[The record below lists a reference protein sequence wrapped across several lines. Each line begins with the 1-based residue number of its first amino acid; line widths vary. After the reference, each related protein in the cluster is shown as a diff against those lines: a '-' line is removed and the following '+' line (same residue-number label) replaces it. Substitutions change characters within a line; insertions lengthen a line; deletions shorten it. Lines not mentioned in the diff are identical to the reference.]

1 MRTLRRQLVL
11 VSILFVTSLLWSAPL
26 TEDRF
31 FKTSDGVRLHYLD
44 SGQGPAIVFVPGWTM
59 PAEIWRSQIQYF
71 RQTHRVIAFDPRS
84 QGESERS
91 SEGNFPGRRAQDIK
105 ELVGQ
110 LNLSPVV
117 LVGWSLG
124 VREALTYVEMFGTST
139 LSGLVL
145 VDGEVFASTS
155 PESYRG
161 RAEFLHKVQ
170 EGRVEVTETFIHS
183 MFQKP
188 QSKEYLA
195 YLVAEALKTPTD
207 TAVALLAELYLW
219 NDLRPILAR
228 VDVPLLYV
236 VRAQHSDQVATVH
249 STVPAAQTEVFEDA
263 GHALFVDDAD
273 RFNDVLQKFLT
284 RTLPESKK

>member
-1 MRTLRRQLVL
+1 
-11 VSILFVTSLLWSAPL
+11 
-26 TEDRF
+26 
-31 FKTSDGVRLHYLD
+31 
-44 SGQGPAIVFVPGWTM
+44 
-59 PAEIWRSQIQYF
+59 
-71 RQTHRVIAFDPRS
+71 
-84 QGESERS
+84 
-91 SEGNFPGRRAQDIK
+91 
-105 ELVGQ
+105 
-110 LNLSPVV
+110 
-117 LVGWSLG
+117 
-124 VREALTYVEMFGTST
+124 MFGTSS
-139 LSGLVL
+139 LSAMVL
-145 VDGEVFASTS
+145 VDGEVFAATS

-170 EGRVEVTETFIHS
+170 ESRVEFTETFVHS

-195 YLVAEALKTPTD
+195 GLVADSLKTPTD
-207 TAVALLAELYLW
+207 TAIALLAELYLW
-219 NDLRPILAR
+219 NDLRPVLAR

-284 RTLPESKK
+284 RTYPESKK